1 MICPKCGMQLPDD
14 SEFCQYC
21 GTKATSPVEQVTP
34 PVVSAAP
41 VQDTIVKSI
50 PTVTISENFE
60 GSKNTEQDS
69 ADLNPTRK
77 SASKKWII
85 VAVSLAI
92 VVLLS
97 ASLNVYQYISAR
109 TNVEKIS
116 ELSGKVNELNS
127 TVDTLNGTI
136 ADKESQIKNKNTE
149 ITNLKNKVS
158 SMESAVENYETIV
171 NAVKYDNLGYAASNF
186 QSSESVIVVSQN
198 EKSRKFTLTA
208 NWSNGGNVSV
218 DYDSYFPSA
227 YVDFDHNSW
236 TTSTKMTIEPRHS
249 GVTVVT
255 FSNDVNRQTF
265 DVIIIVE

>member
-136 ADKESQIKNKNTE
+136 AD
-149 ITNLKNKVS
+149 
-158 SMESAVENYETIV
+158 MESAVENYETIV

-186 QSSESVIVVSQN
+186 QSNESVIVVSQN

-227 YVDFDHNSW
+227 YVDFDQNSW

>member
-136 ADKESQIKNKNTE
+136 AD
-149 ITNLKNKVS
+149 
-158 SMESAVENYETIV
+158 MESAVENYETIV

-227 YVDFDHNSW
+227 YVDFDQNSW

>member
-109 TNVEKIS
+109 T
-116 ELSGKVNELNS
+116 

-198 EKSRKFTLTA
+198 EKSRKFILTA

-227 YVDFDHNSW
+227 YVDFDQNSW